1 MHHQTEANDTTEIER
16 AEWEVLRSEEEKRLA
31 TWQEEADK
39 LAEPKKQPKDYAEK
53 DWIKYKLTEDE
64 VDWQYENKESYAKI
78 AKYWFFIAAGL
89 ACGYMFM
96 LGVIS

>member
-1 MHHQTEANDTTEIER
+1 MENNKRHQTEANDITTDKQKEYIR
-16 AEWEVLRSEEEKRLA
+16 INKKL
-31 TWQEEADK
+31 DK
-39 LAEPKKQPKDYAEK
+39 LGDWEDKQPKDYAEK

-78 AKYWFFIAAGL
+78 AKYWFFIAAAF

>member
-1 MHHQTEANDTTEIER
+1 MTDTDKQKEYIR
-16 AEWEVLRSEEEKRLA
+16 INKKL
-31 TWQEEADK
+31 DK
-39 LAEPKKQPKDYAEK
+39 LGDWEDKQPKDFAERK
-53 DWIKYKLTEDE
+53 WVKFNPDHDR
-64 VDWQYENKESYAKI
+64 DNKESYAKI